1 MTVTQ
6 ASPLSMLTT
15 LTDSLA
21 LTTSALEGNR
31 DHINAQPDGI
41 SLLDVKN
48 DLLLSYLQNVVF
60 LILFRLKEASDSSHE
75 AKDLG
80 NSAVQKLV
88 ELRVYLEK
96 GVRPLETK
104 LKYQIDSVLRA
115 AENARPSER
124 NDNSTRSKKALNGHE
139 NSASE
144 MESDD
149 EELEDL
155 PAAAAPVAEPN
166 ASGPRLLQQL
176 PRQQISSRDKIP
188 KSSSKDGIYRP
199 PRVAPT
205 TMPSDPDTRSRE
217 PRKQRSQ
224 IMNEYI
230 DEELSSAPRAQP
242 SIGSN
247 NTILD
252 YGRGGMSTK
261 DREKEKER
269 TEYEEKHFT
278 RLPGE
283 SRAEKRKARAR
294 GEGVKRD
301 IFGGEDWSGLGG
313 MGDRVSRSVGAGG
326 RDRAELLKRRQKRRA
341 TEDGPRGDGRE
352 LGIGET
358 FEKRRK
364 VLAGRE
370 GKTKKGR

>member
-1 MTVTQ
+1 MTVSQ
-6 ASPLSMLTT
+6 GSGLSGLST
-15 LTDSLA
+15 LTDSLT
-21 LTTSALEGNR
+21 LTTSALEENG
-31 DHINAQPDGI
+31 DHIVAQSDGI
-41 SLLDVKN
+41 SLLDIKN
-48 DLLLSYLQNVVF
+48 DLLLSYLQNLVF
-60 LILFRLKEASDSSHE
+60 LILFKVKIASEPDAD
-75 AKDLG
+75 AKYLEE
-80 NSAVQKLV
+80 SIVQKLV

-96 GVRPLETK
+96 GVKPLETK

-115 AENARPSER
+115 ADNATVSER
-124 NDNSTRSKKALNGHE
+124 RDDATTSKKALNGDSD
-139 NSASE
+139 SATDSE
-144 MESDD
+144 AD
-149 EELEDL
+149 EEESEDL
-155 PAAAAPVAEPN
+155 LSTGPVLAQN

-176 PRQQISSRDKIP
+176 PKQNTSPREKTS
-188 KSSSKDGIYRP
+188 KSSSRTGIYRP
-199 PRVAPT
+199 PRMAPT

-252 YGRGGMSTK
+252 YGRGGMSLK
-261 DREKEKER
+261 DREKERER

-294 GEGVKRD
+294 GEGVKKD
-301 IFGGEDWSGLGG
+301 VFGGEDWSGLGG
-313 MGDRVSRSVGAGG
+313 MGDRVSRSVSGGG
-326 RDRAELLKRRQKRRA
+326 REREGLLKRREKRRA
-341 TEDGPRGDGRE
+341 TEDGPRSDGRE
-352 LGIGET
+352 LGIGES

-364 VLAGRE
+364 IMAGRE
-370 GKTKKGR
+370 GKRKRAR

>member
-1 MTVTQ
+1 MTVSQ
-6 ASPLSMLTT
+6 GPELSAIST
-15 LTDSLA
+15 LIESLS
-21 LTTSALEGNR
+21 LTTSALRENE
-31 DHINAQPDGI
+31 DHIVAQPDGI
-41 SLLDVKN
+41 SLLDVKK
-48 DLLLSYLQNVVF
+48 DLLLSYLQNLVF
-60 LILFRLKEASDSSHE
+60 LILFRLRNATDPNRDTESLQGSI
-75 AKDLG
+75 
-80 NSAVQKLV
+80 VQKLV

-115 AENARPSER
+115 AENAKLSER
-124 NDNSTRSKKALNGHE
+124 RDDPSASRRALNGD
-139 NSASE
+139 NDSASV
-144 MESDD
+144 SDSDVD
-149 EELEDL
+149 EPEDL
-155 PAAAAPVAEPN
+155 PSTTTVLEQH

-176 PRQQISSRDKIP
+176 PKAQAFSRDNTS
-188 KSSSKDGIYRP
+188 KSSSRDGIYRP

-252 YGRGGMSTK
+252 YGRGGMSLK
-261 DREKEKER
+261 DREKERER

-301 IFGGEDWSGLGG
+301 VFGGEDWSGLGG
-313 MGDRVSRSVGAGG
+313 MGDRVSRSVGGGG
-326 RDRAELLKRRQKRRA
+326 REREGLLKRREKRRA
-341 TEDGPRGDGRE
+341 TEDGPRGEGRE

-358 FEKRRK
+358 FENRKR
-364 VLAGRE
+364 VMAGRE
-370 GKTKKGR
+370 GKRKKLR